1 MASTEPVVR
10 PLGQFEG
17 AAYTEVGSLSD
28 TTSTCGEVE
37 QAVSS
42 AEAVS
47 VAEDSGDAPPP
58 SADASCAGDR
68 SEGVVQ
74 SLEAVFSRLEVGGA
88 ALLQTLGATVRRPS
102 TSPSGF
108 F

>member
-17 AAYTEVGSLSD
+17 AAYTEVGSM
-28 TTSTCGEVE
+28 CGEVE
-37 QAVSS
+37 EAVSS

-68 SEGVVQ
+68 SEGVVE